1 MLRRVNKSAEQSPTR
16 GYRARLHEIIFE
28 SDTAAGKAFDIAL
41 LWAIVLSVIVVLLE
55 SVPVL
60 RLRYGEALRAAEW
73 IFTGLFTLEYVL
85 RLIAVREP
93 LRYARSFFG
102 VVDLMAIVPTYV
114 SILVPGA
121 HSLLVVRVLRLLR
134 VFRVL
139 KLGGFLGQAE
149 LLMSAL
155 RASRQKITVF
165 LGAVL
170 TIVVITGA
178 IMYLIE
184 GEANGFDSIPRGM
197 YWAIVTLTTVGFGDI
212 TPKTVPGQFVASIL
226 MILGYGVIAVPTG
239 IVSVELAEAS
249 RLAAQAAVNVQAC
262 PSCGAEGHD
271 HDAIHCKYCGTAL

>member
-1 MLRRVNKSAEQSPTR
+1 MSKSAEQIPTR

-28 SDTAAGKAFDIAL
+28 SDTAAGKAFDVAL
-41 LWAIVLSVIVVLLE
+41 LWTIVLSILIVLLE
-55 SVPVL
+55 SVPRL
-60 RLRYGEALRAAEW
+60 RLRYGRELRAAEW

-102 VVDLMAIVPTYV
+102 AVDLMAIVPTYLSV
-114 SILVPGA
+114 LMPGA

-139 KLGGFLGQAE
+139 KLAGFLGQAE
-149 LLMSAL
+149 LLLSAIRGS
-155 RASRQKITVF
+155 RAKITVF
-165 LGAVL
+165 LVFVL
-170 TIVVITGA
+170 SMVVITGA
-178 IMYLIE
+178 VMYLIE

-212 TPKTVPGQFVASIL
+212 TPKTAPGQIVASLL

-271 HDAIHCKYCGTAL
+271 HDAVHCKYCGTAL